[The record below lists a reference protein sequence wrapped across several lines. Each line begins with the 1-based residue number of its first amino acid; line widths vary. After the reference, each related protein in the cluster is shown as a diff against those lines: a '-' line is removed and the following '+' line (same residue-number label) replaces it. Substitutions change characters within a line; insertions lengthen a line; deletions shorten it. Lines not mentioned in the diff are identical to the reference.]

1 LKTDEIEH
9 DASDTQRDD
18 YNCEIPCDRFKT
30 NYKQMKTKLTLT
42 IEKNIIEK
50 AKEFARNSGKSLS
63 DLVERFLEKEIA
75 EVEIQQANIP
85 EEFKGLFGSVNLPA
99 DLNEKE
105 AIREILSE
113 KHQK

>member
-1 LKTDEIEH
+1 
-9 DASDTQRDD
+9 
-18 YNCEIPCDRFKT
+18 
-30 NYKQMKTKLTLT
+30 MKAKLTLT

-50 AKEFARNSGKSLS
+50 AKEFAGNSGRSLS

-75 EVEIQQANIP
+75 EAEMQQANIP
-85 EEFKGLFGSVNLPA
+85 EEFKGLFGSVSLPA

-105 AIREILSE
+105 GIRGILSE